1 MVEFERADRLLM
13 NRIQADFPLV
23 ERPYAAIAADL
34 GMTEGEALERTRR
47 LRRDGVIRQISAIFD
62 SRALGYSSTLAAMRF
77 APDDLERGAK
87 VVSSHPGVSHNYERN
102 HAFHL
107 WFTLTVPPGTDLLE
121 EIQRIAEAAGADETL
136 VLPTIRLYKIGVV
149 LDTTG
154 ERPAD
159 AKEDGPVRSHGAH
172 RPLTEVEVA
181 AVRELQKHHEAVER
195 PFDAGAAALGLPLDD
210 YLALARRFVEEGR
223 MRRFAAILRHR
234 RAGFAFNAMGVWDVP
249 DEDLEDVGPRMGSFK
264 AVSHCY
270 RRPRYPPEWPY
281 SIFTM
286 VHGMTREACEEAL
299 EAIRREVGDYPRATL
314 WTLREFKKVRVKYF
328 CEAPWRPP
336 AALVRGRAGPV
347 RTPAEAPAAA

>member
-1 MVEFERADRLLM
+1 MAELEFDRTDRLLM
-13 NRIQADFPLV
+13 NRLQADFPLV
-23 ERPYAAIAADL
+23 DRPFAAIAADL
-34 GMTEGEALERTRR
+34 GVDEAEAIERTRR

-77 APDDLERGAK
+77 ASDDLERGAK

-102 HAFHL
+102 HAFNL
-107 WFTLTVPPGTDLLE
+107 WFTLTVPPGGELLRE
-121 EIQRIAEAAGADETL
+121 VERLADAAGADETL

-154 ERPAD
+154 EQPAD
-159 AKEDGPVRSHGAH
+159 AKEDGPVKTHGAY
-172 RPLTEVEVA
+172 RPLTDGEIA
-181 AVRELQKHHEAVER
+181 AVRELQKHHEAIDR

-210 YLALARRFVEEGR
+210 YLALARRFVDEGR

-234 RAGFAFNAMGVWDVP
+234 KAGFAFNAMGVWDVP
-249 DEDLEDVGPRMGSFK
+249 DEDLDGIGPRMGAFK

-270 RRPRYPPEWPY
+270 RRPRYPPEWPF
-281 SIFTM
+281 SVFTM
-286 VHGMTREACEEAL
+286 VHGMTREACDEAL

-328 CEAPWRPP
+328 CEGAWTPP

-347 RTPAEAPAAA
+347 RAPDPVPA